1 MGDIMK
7 IVTSLEESSLMI
19 KAVSEIIKN
28 KAKKQKSGLLGM
40 ILGPL
45 GASFLGNMLAG
56 KGVITA
62 SEGVIARSQG
72 QGAIKAGQDY

>member
-1 MGDIMK
+1 MDDIMK

-19 KAVSEIIKN
+19 KAVSELIRN

-40 ILGPL
+40 ILGPV
-45 GASFLGNMLAG
+45 GAIFLQNMLAG

-72 QGAIKAGQDY
+72 KGAIKAGQDY